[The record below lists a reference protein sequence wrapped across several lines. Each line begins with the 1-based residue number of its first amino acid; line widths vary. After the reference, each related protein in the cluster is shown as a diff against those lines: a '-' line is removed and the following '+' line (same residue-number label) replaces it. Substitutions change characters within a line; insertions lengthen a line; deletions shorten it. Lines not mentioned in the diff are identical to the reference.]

1 MSERSRPPARQ
12 APNVTGRLVL
22 AGVRVVVA
30 PVLWHVLAAAAECAG
45 VTVVVDDGTEVHTGC
60 APAGV
65 SGLQA
70 LEEAGFSVYTTDH
83 GGFVCQIDGK
93 PEKSKCKDSANKT
106 TWYYFYAGDDGEWT
120 SSSLGAGNRTVIEGG
135 YEGWNFGP
143 KEPPDFKTD
152 APADSDSD
160 SSASDSP
167 ESDSPASSSSDDSTS
182 LATWIAGAVVIVVI
196 IASIVVSIR
205 RRT

>member
-1 MSERSRPPARQ
+1 ETA
-12 APNVTGRLVL
+12 T
-22 AGVRVVVA
+22 
-30 PVLWHVLAAAAECAG
+30 
-45 VTVVVDDGTEVHTGC
+45 
-60 APAGV
+60 
-65 SGLQA
+65 
-70 LEEAGFSVYTTDH
+70 
-83 GGFVCQIDGK
+83 
-93 PEKSKCKDSANKT
+93 CKDSANKT
-106 TWYYFYAGDDGEWT
+106 TWYSFDAGDDGEWT
-120 SSSLGAGNRTVIEGG
+120 SSSLGAVNRTVIEGG

-196 IASIVVSIR
+196 IASNALFMR
-205 RRT
+205 RRIEIVRARRRHSNIEHRGCAFR

>member
-1 MSERSRPPARQ
+1 MCSSD
-12 APNVTGRLVL
+12 L
-22 AGVRVVVA
+22 
-30 PVLWHVLAAAAECAG
+30 
-45 VTVVVDDGTEVHTGC
+45 
-60 APAGV
+60 
-65 SGLQA
+65 
-70 LEEAGFSVYTTDH
+70 YTTDH
-83 GGFVCQIDGK
+83 GGFVCQIDEK

-143 KEPPDFKTD
+143 KEPPDFK
-152 APADSDSD
+152 AEASANPDSDN
-160 SSASDSP
+160 SATDGSEADG
-167 ESDSPASSSSDDSTS
+167 PASSTGDDSTS

>member
-1 MSERSRPPARQ
+1 MIKRRNPAARHGQGWISRLLLAAVP
-12 APNVTGRLVL
+12 VL
-22 AGVRVVVA
+22 VA
-30 PVLWHVLAAAAECAG
+30 PVLLQAPAAADDCAG
-45 VTVVVDDGTEVHTGC
+45 VTVVVDDGSDVQARC

-152 APADSDSD
+152 APADSVSD
-160 SSASDSP
+160 SSASDSL
-167 ESDSPASSSSDDSTS
+167 ETDSPGSSSSDDSTG
-182 LATWIAGAVVIVVI
+182 LATWIAGEVVIVVI
-196 IASIVVSIR
+196 MAAIVVSVC